1 MSRKVARECAYKLVF
16 EYVFN
21 GSNSDETKT
30 ELLKDKPLNEA
41 DVNYINTVMTG
52 MREHYDEIY
61 SFVSGF
67 TGNFNI
73 ERMFKPD
80 LAVLILAV
88 YEMKYIDDIPLSV
101 SINEAV
107 ELIKS
112 YSTEASSKYVNGV
125 LGAIYKDLTGD
136 KSNG

>member
-21 GSNSDETKT
+21 GSSSDETKT

-41 DVNYINTVMTG
+41 DVNYIDAVIVGMT
-52 MREHYDEIY
+52 EHYDEIY
-61 SFVSGF
+61 SFVAKF

-88 YEMKYIDDIPLSV
+88 YEMKYMDDIPLSV

-107 ELIKS
+107 ELIKN

-136 KSNG
+136 KNNG

>member
-16 EYVFN
+16 EYLFN
-21 GSNSDETKT
+21 GSNTDETRT
-30 ELLKDKPLNEA
+30 ELLKDKPLTEA
-41 DVNYINTVMTG
+41 DTTYIDAVLRG
-52 MREHYDEIY
+52 MEEHYGEIY
-61 SFVSGF
+61 AFVSEF
-67 TGNFNI
+67 TCNFNI

-88 YEMKYIDDIPLSV
+88 YEMKYMDDIPLSV

-107 ELIKS
+107 ELIKN

-125 LGAIYKDLTGD
+125 LGAIYKNLTGD